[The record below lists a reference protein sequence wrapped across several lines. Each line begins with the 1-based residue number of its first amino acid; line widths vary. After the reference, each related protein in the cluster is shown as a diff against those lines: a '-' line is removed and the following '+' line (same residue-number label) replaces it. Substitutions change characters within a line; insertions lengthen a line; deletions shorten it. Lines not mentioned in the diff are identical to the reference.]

1 MMKESNRASKITLW
15 GSVGVLGA
23 AVIAALV
30 IFFLPSGDAT
40 DTPDVAA
47 TTSPAPASSTPSA
60 DAGGMGCE
68 APASDDREVPSD
80 LRWAAV
86 DGVTWPVSDSIG
98 PTTTTDGFPACFEH
112 SPVGAALAAVTFL
125 YSQVDHSPLD
135 STEFYVA
142 DSMGKDVLLEQLRG
156 NPPSE
161 FKESLEENG
170 VTMVG
175 FHIEEYDENRAAVRL
190 VLRFPGSATG
200 QRGLPFP
207 MVWAD
212 GDWKVKPLDTGS
224 TGQATDVGPTEY
236 TPWTAVGNG

>member
-1 MMKESNRASKITLW
+1 MMKESSRASKITLW
-15 GSVGVLGA
+15 LSFGVLGA
-23 AVIAALV
+23 AVIAALI
-30 IFFLPSGDAT
+30 IFFLPTENSNDA
-40 DTPDVAA
+40 PDVAA
-47 TTSPAPASSTPSA
+47 TASPAPASSKPTA
-60 DAGGMGCE
+60 DAGGVGCK
-68 APASDDREVPSD
+68 APPSDDRKVPND

-86 DGVTWPVSDSIG
+86 DGVTWPVSDSTG

-125 YSQVDHSPLD
+125 YSQIEHSPLD
-135 STEFYVA
+135 SSKFYLA
-142 DSMGKDVLLEQLRG
+142 DSVGKDVLLEQVQG
-156 NPPSE
+156 NPASE
-161 FKESLEENG
+161 LKESLEENG

-175 FHIEEYDENRAAVRL
+175 FQIEEYDENRAAVRL

-207 MVWAD
+207 MVWVD

-224 TGQATDVGPTEY
+224 TGQATDVGATEY

>member
-1 MMKESNRASKITLW
+1 MVKESNRASKITLIL
-15 GSVGVLGA
+15 SLGVL
-23 AVIAALV
+23 AVAIVAALV
-30 IFFLPSGDAT
+30 IFFLPAGNQATEPDA
-40 DTPDVAA
+40 AA
-47 TTSPAPASSTPSA
+47 TASPAPASSTPTA
-60 DAGGMGCE
+60 DAGGIGCK
-68 APASDDREVPSD
+68 APPVDDRKVPAD

-86 DGVTWPVSDSIG
+86 DGVTWPVSDSTG
-98 PTTTTDGFPACFEH
+98 PTSTTDGFPACFEH

-125 YSQVDHSPLD
+125 YSQVDHTPLD
-135 STEFYVA
+135 TTQFYVA
-142 DSMGKDVLLEQLRG
+142 DSPGKDVLLEQLKG

-161 FKESLEENG
+161 LKESIDSNG
-170 VTMVG
+170 VTIVG
-175 FHIEEYDENRAAVRL
+175 FQVEEYDGDRAMVRV

>member
-1 MMKESNRASKITLW
+1 MTKENNRAGKITLW
-15 GSVGVLGA
+15 LSFGVLGA
-23 AVIAALV
+23 AIIAALI
-30 IFFLPSGDAT
+30 IFFLPAGNST
-40 DTPDVAA
+40 DKPDVAA
-47 TTSPAPASSTPSA
+47 TASPAPASSTPTA
-60 DAGGMGCE
+60 DAGGIGCK
-68 APASDDREVPSD
+68 APASDNRKVPTD

-86 DGVTWPVSDSIG
+86 EGITWPVSDSTG
-98 PTTTTDGFPACFEH
+98 PTTTTDGFAACFEH
-112 SPVGAALAAVTFL
+112 SPVGAALAATTFL
-125 YSQVDHSPLD
+125 YSQVERTPLD
-135 STEFYVA
+135 TTEFYVA
-142 DSMGKDVLLEQLRG
+142 DSPGKDVLLKQLQG

-161 FKESLEENG
+161 FKESVEENG
-170 VTMVG
+170 VAVVG
-175 FHIEEYDENRAAVRL
+175 FQVEEYDDSRAMVRV